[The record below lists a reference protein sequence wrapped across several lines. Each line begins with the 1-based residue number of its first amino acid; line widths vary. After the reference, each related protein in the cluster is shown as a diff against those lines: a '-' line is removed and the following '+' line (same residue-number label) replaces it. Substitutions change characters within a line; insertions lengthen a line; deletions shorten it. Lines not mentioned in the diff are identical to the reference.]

1 MKTPSNAPKATPRTK
16 RPVTVAPAMLV
27 ALAALA
33 ALAAPKHPLHTK
45 IMRMTDGSCIH
56 LTSVCTITLT
66 SSGKLEHTV
75 IQNVQDRVN
84 HPRWSGI
91 SMETDTNEST
101 AANAA
106 TVVTVP
112 AA

>member
-1 MKTPSNAPKATPRTK
+1 MKNPSNAPKVTSRTK
-16 RPVTVAPAMLV
+16 RPVTVAPVM
-27 ALAALA
+27 LA

-45 IMRMTDGSCIH
+45 IMRITDGSCIH
-56 LTSVCTITLT
+56 LTSVCTMTLT

-101 AANAA
+101 A
-106 TVVTVP
+106 TTVP